1 MDRAS
6 RRRLVHVLGV
16 VGMIGLAACA
26 GPEPTPASDAGASS
40 DTVAGRAAKGA
51 GKTNAALN
59 PATLPAGAIALQ
71 RVTIDDPGVIARGP
85 ALTALVPVG
94 WQTRGGIQPAQGL
107 CADPFVVAW
116 TAASPDGRTTVEIF
130 PTEIWAA
137 TNTGVRS
144 DCPPG
149 AFTNVRD
156 YLVARARR
164 MVPGGRILDYRS
176 RPDLA
181 KGAIEQTQRT
191 QTLAAQMG
199 LSMRAWAEG
208 GELVFAYG
216 QNGVD
221 MRGMMAATAI
231 FYGSSL
237 PNPMGG
243 PPLQSISGQT
253 LGTFAASAPN
263 DELNPDLIDAV
274 RRSVTPNAQWLER
287 LFAIQNQRG
296 QAAVQGTRE
305 RATMIVAGGASA
317 TQSNIAAFEQMTQT
331 AVANSHDSIA
341 AQAAGGSGESFPG
354 DRAGD
359 RMQRESIEAIRGVE
373 TYRDPVDGRNV
384 QLDATYDH
392 AWRVNNQDAY
402 ILTKDPNFNPG
413 LYGVEATQMGV
424 VK

>member
-1 MDRAS
+1 MIRVS
-6 RRRLVHVLGV
+6 RRQLACVIGVAALG
-16 VGMIGLAACA
+16 GFAAC
-26 GPEPTPASDAGASS
+26 GGREPAADGSASS
-40 DTVAGRAAKGA
+40 SASAGRTASPAAKPHA
-51 GKTNAALN
+51 TLN
-59 PATLPAGAIALQ
+59 PATLPDGAIALQ
-71 RVTIDDPGVIARGP
+71 RVTIDDPGVIAPGP

-94 WQTRGGIQPAQGL
+94 WQTRGGIQPTQGL
-107 CADPFVVAW
+107 CADPFAVAW

-130 PTEIWAA
+130 PTEVWHA
-137 TNTGVRS
+137 NNSGVRS

-149 AFTNVRD
+149 AFANVRD
-156 YLVARARR
+156 YLAARAQRA
-164 MVPGGRILDYRS
+164 VPGVRILSYRP

-181 KGAIEQTQRT
+181 KGAIELTRQTQA
-191 QTLAAQMG
+191 LAAQMG
-199 LSMRAWAEG
+199 LGMRAWADG
-208 GELVFAYG
+208 GELLFAYD

-221 MRGMMAATAI
+221 MRGLMAATAV

-243 PPLQSISGQT
+243 PPLQNISGQT
-253 LGTFAASAPN
+253 LGTFGATAPN
-263 DELNPDLIDAV
+263 GQLNADLIDAV

-287 LFAIQNQRG
+287 LFAIQDQRG
-296 QAAVQGTRE
+296 QTAVQGTRE
-305 RATMIVAGGASA
+305 RAAMIVAGGASA
-317 TQSNIAAFEQMTQT
+317 TKSNIEAFQQMTQT
-331 AVANSHDSIA
+331 AVANSNDSIA
-341 AQAAGGSGESFPG
+341 RQTAGGAGESFPG

-373 TYRDPVDGRNV
+373 TYRDPVDGRHV

-413 LYGVEATQMGV
+413 LYGIEATQMGV